1 MAKPFSVRVQKTK
14 KPGSFES
21 VSGEPLTDSWT
32 RFGKIDREG
41 LKPLHSGV
49 FL

>member
-1 MAKPFSVRVQKTK
+1 MVKPFSARVQKTK

-21 VSGEPLTDSWT
+21 VGRELPTDS
-32 RFGKIDREG
+32 RSGSGKIDRER